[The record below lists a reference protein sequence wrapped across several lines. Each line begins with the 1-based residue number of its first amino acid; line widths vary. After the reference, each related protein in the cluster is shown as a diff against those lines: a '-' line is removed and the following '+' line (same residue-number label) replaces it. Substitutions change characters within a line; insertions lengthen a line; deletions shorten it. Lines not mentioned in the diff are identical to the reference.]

1 MLRLLLRLTVA
12 SGVLAA
18 LCWAGTHYFLAD
30 WATQAFLPKLLRLC
44 VVICVG
50 AAAFFICATAL
61 GITEL
66 REITHAVKRRLLRR
80 V

>member
-1 MLRLLLRLTVA
+1 MHFL
-12 SGVLAA
+12 
-18 LCWAGTHYFLAD
+18 LAD
-30 WATQAFLPKLLRLC
+30 WATEAFLPKLLSLF

-50 AAAFFICATAL
+50 AAAFFVCATAL